1 MMDRVRV
8 KIAVGAIT
16 ALPCLVL
23 GLAVPAVADAE
34 TDRGLSYSLDG
45 RSYAQNPPPI
55 FAGVHALVPGD
66 EVAKSLWIRNDR
78 DREIEVSVRAVA
90 PAASTEIYFTT
101 VGASTFTLVP
111 SGTTEVELRLGLPWS
126 ASNGSEDQQVP
137 ALEVRVDAVELAQE
151 GGGPDAPGPEQEADL
166 PDTGFSGAVL
176 WAATGIL
183 ALGGAVL
190 AASRR
195 MNRREQKRNGAQR

>member
-1 MMDRVRV
+1 MDRTGL
-8 KIAVGAIT
+8 KIAVGALA

-55 FAGVHALVPGD
+55 FAGGHALVPGD

-78 DREIEVSVRAVA
+78 DRDVEVSVHAVA
-90 PAASTEIYFTT
+90 PAPSTGIYFATA
-101 VGASTFTLVP
+101 GASAFKLEP
-111 SGTTEVELRLGLPWS
+111 EGTREVELRVGLPWS

-137 ALEVRVDAVELAQE
+137 ELQVRVDAVELAQE
-151 GGGPDAPGPEQEADL
+151 GGGPDAPGPEQEVDL
-166 PDTGFSGAVL
+166 PDTGFSGTVL
-176 WAATGIL
+176 WAAAGIL